1 MSRKIMTLLVT
12 LIALLPLAAPAR
24 AGDPITDGLAW
35 LKTQQQPDGGFTNG
49 FSEGSDL
56 GTTCDGILAIAANG
70 EDASTWAS
78 DDGNSPLDYLYAQV
92 AAGAVDTIGLRAK
105 AVMATLAT
113 GQNPA
118 AFAGRDLIAE
128 LSAAYDEGAGS
139 YGETVFDHALVML
152 ALLNAGQPVPDGA
165 GKHLLDS
172 RGDDGAWTLFG
183 DADSV
188 SDTNTSALAVQAL
201 LATGQRDEASDAFAY
216 FHGVQN
222 DDGGF
227 PYQNPSDYGT
237 DTDANSTAIVLQAL
251 LAAEEPLDDWSPEGS
266 SPLDALTALH
276 DSDSGGFLWQAAV
289 PGPNVLATAQA
300 IPALAGYTFVDLPSV
315 EAADPPGSVTPSA
328 DVTLPESGG
337 VALLPMGLIGL
348 GVAALG
354 AGFGLRRRQRGKDAA

>member
-1 MSRKIMTLLVT
+1 MSRKTMTLLLA
-12 LIALLPLAAPAR
+12 LIALLPLAAPAQ

-56 GTTCDGILAIAANG
+56 GTTCDVILAIAANG

-92 AAGAVDTIGLRAK
+92 AAGVADTMGLRAK

-118 AFAGRDLIAE
+118 AFAGHDLIAE
-128 LSAAYDEGAGS
+128 LDAAYDEGAGS
-139 YGETVFDHALVML
+139 YGETIFDHALVML
-152 ALLNAGQPVPDGA
+152 ALLNAGQQIPDGA
-165 GKHLLDS
+165 AQHLLDS

-183 DADSV
+183 DVDGA
-188 SDTNTSALAVQAL
+188 SDTNTSAMAVQAL
-201 LATGQRDEASDAFAY
+201 LATGHQEEAGDAFSY

-251 LAAEEPLDDWSPEGS
+251 LAAEEPLDDWSPGGS

-315 EAADPPGSVTPSA
+315 EAAAPPGSATAAA
-328 DVTLPESGG
+328 DATLPESGG

-354 AGFGLRRRQRGKDAA
+354 AGFGLRRRKHGKGAV